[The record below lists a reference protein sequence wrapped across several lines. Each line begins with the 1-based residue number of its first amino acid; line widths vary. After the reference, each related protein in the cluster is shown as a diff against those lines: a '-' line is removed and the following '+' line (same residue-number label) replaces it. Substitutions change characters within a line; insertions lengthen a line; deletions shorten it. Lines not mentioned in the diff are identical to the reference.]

1 MKKFWEKH
9 DLIKVSGLMVL
20 LSVILTWIIPQGYFY
35 SGSIQ
40 VGEITRVGIFDF
52 FNYGL
57 LGMYYF
63 TVLVTFL
70 FVLGAFYQVLAK
82 CSGYQKLT
90 DSLAKTFSGKEYLF
104 VLLVLFIIS
113 AITAVTNEYFV
124 MLSVA
129 PFFITILRK
138 MGLDKIF
145 ERCSYSN
152 INSII
157 DLFLFI
163 LIAKYLYR

>member
-57 LGMYYF
+57 LGMYY
-63 TVLVTFL
+63 LH
-70 FVLGAFYQVLAK
+70 
-82 CSGYQKLT
+82 
-90 DSLAKTFSGKEYLF
+90 
-104 VLLVLFIIS
+104 
-113 AITAVTNEYFV
+113 
-124 MLSVA
+124 
-129 PFFITILRK
+129 
-138 MGLDKIF
+138 
-145 ERCSYSN
+145 SYSYLEH
-152 INSII
+152 SI
-157 DLFLFI
+157 
-163 LIAKYLYR
+163 KYLLNVADIKN